1 MPDERP
7 ATPGLKDAFKDGPLT
22 GLRVLDLSRILAGPS
37 ATQLLG
43 DLGADVIKVERPGV
57 GDDTRGWGPPFVK
70 DAEGNDTRESAYF
83 LCANRNK
90 RSVAVDMA
98 SEAGQKLLADIAA
111 RSDVVV
117 ENFKVGDLKRRGLDY
132 ETLRARNPGLVYCS
146 ITGFGQTGPYAAR
159 AGYDFLIQGMGG
171 IMSVTG
177 EADGQPT
184 KVGVGITDV
193 MTGMYAA
200 VSILSA
206 LRVRDATG
214 EGQHID
220 LALLDTQISWLI
232 NQGLDYL
239 TAGVTP
245 VRRGNAHPTVVP
257 YETFPASDG
266 WFIIA
271 IGNDGQFARFA
282 KEAGR
287 PELAADPRFAT
298 NPARVVNHDELIRQM
313 HEITRQRTEA
323 EWMKTLSAVSV
334 PTGPVNDIP
343 AAIDDEQA
351 ISRGSRVKQAHPAA
365 GKGFVET
372 LGNPAKLSGTPV
384 TYRRPPPMVGQHTD
398 EVLAELGFDTAE
410 MREKGALG

>member
-1 MPDERP
+1 MTDKTTDFR
-7 ATPGLKDAFKDGPLT
+7 DGPLT

-37 ATQLLG
+37 AAQLLG
-43 DLGADVIKVERPGV
+43 DLGADVIKVERPGK
-57 GDDTRGWGPPFVK
+57 GDDTRRWGPPFVK
-70 DAEGNDTRESAYF
+70 DAEGNDTAESAYY
-83 LCANRNK
+83 LSANRNK
-90 RSVAVDMA
+90 RSVTVDMA
-98 SEAGQKLLADIAA
+98 TEAGQELLADIAA
-111 RSDVVV
+111 KSDILI

-132 ETLRARNPGLVYCS
+132 ESLSARHPGLIYCS

-177 EADGQPT
+177 EAEGAPM

-193 MTGMYAA
+193 MTGMYSVVA
-200 VSILSA
+200 ILSA

-214 EGQHID
+214 KGQHID
-220 LALLDTQISWLI
+220 MALLDTQISWLI

-239 TAGVTP
+239 TSGSTP

-271 IGNDGQFARFA
+271 IGNDGQFAKFMDV
-282 KEAGR
+282 AGR

-298 NPARVVNHDELIRQM
+298 NPARVVNHDELIRLMQ
-313 HEITRQRTEA
+313 EITRQKTEA
-323 EWMKTLSAVSV
+323 EWMELLSAVGV

-343 AAIDDEQA
+343 AAINDPQA
-351 ISRGSRVKQAHPAA
+351 LSRGSRVKQPHE
-365 GKGFVET
+365 GSWQGYVET
-372 LGNPAKLSGTPV
+372 LGNPVKLLDTPV
-384 TYRRPPPMVGQHTD
+384 TYRRAPPMVGQHTE
-398 EVLAELGFDTAE
+398 EVLAELGFDAE
-410 MREKGALG
+410 DFRAKGALG